1 MRKSVPLTLITG
13 WLLSV
18 GYGHTV
24 AQTLAF
30 ARTTQQALTT
40 QPGKTKSLSMAN
52 QPLKQ
57 TLLQLKEHYG
67 VDILFEESVVARHLS
82 PLEPLDLNAR
92 LETNLNALLK
102 PNGLKF
108 KKLRSG
114 AYLILAPKNS
124 DRAIISLPDLPPQT
138 TAGPVQLSGLTNL
151 SAAQLTEQV
160 PTDIRVSG
168 RVTGETGEALPGV
181 SVVVKGSP
189 RGTTTDAQ
197 GRYQLTIPNDRI
209 DGSGITLVFSFV
221 GYTSQEKVIR
231 NQSTLDIQLLPDTK
245 SLNEV
250 VVVGYG
256 QVKKSD
262 LTGSVATVPVEEIR
276 KVAVTS
282 LDQALQ
288 GRAAGVQITQNSGA
302 PGGTT
307 SIRIRGGNSI
317 QGDNEPLY
325 VIDGI
330 PFKNDG
336 ANSGSNFN
344 VLSTLNPSDIESISV
359 LKDASSTAIY
369 GSRGANGVVIIT
381 TKRGKAGKSTINFE
395 TYYGVQQVRRK
406 YPVLNARE
414 YAQFVNDA
422 NTNEGRPA
430 VYTQAQ
436 VDAFGVGTDWQDEIF
451 RQAPIA
457 NYQLSMSGGDEKTQ
471 YSIGGGY
478 FKQNGIIVNSDFDRY
493 SFRINLDRK
502 LTNKIK
508 IGNSLTVNRT
518 VTNQARSDGDLG
530 SAGLVTMAAL
540 QFPSILP
547 VRNPDGTYLL
557 TDPALTFTADN
568 PVALARDNK
577 NRTTAYRIFGS
588 VFGDYQIIDGL
599 NLRVSLGIDAILQK
613 QDSYLP
619 RSVSSGL
626 AQGGAASI
634 YNSQATTWLNEN
646 LLTYTRTFNTVHNI
660 SALLGYTQQ
669 ANRTESSRA
678 QSRNFVNDNLGSGN
692 LASGSVPLIPESGIG
707 TWGLQSYLARINYG
721 YKDKYLLTASFRAD
735 GSSRFGSN
743 KQNGYFPSAALAWRV
758 SEEAFLK
765 NNRVINDLKLR
776 ATYGS
781 TGNQDG
787 IGNYPAYSL
796 LGTQNYVFGNTV
808 STGLGPNQIAN
819 PDLSWETTT
828 QADMGVDVGFLNNRI
843 TLTADV
849 YLKRT
854 KDLLLNVTLPST
866 SGYSS
871 AIKNLGKVEN
881 KGVEL
886 SISSRNIDG
895 AFKWTTDVNFA
906 LNRNKV
912 LDIGGAPQIFA
923 GNVANIG
930 QNLNS
935 GIIRVGEPL
944 GSFFGYVTNG
954 LYQTTD
960 ELTALADPQAK
971 KPGDRK
977 YLDLNGDKKIDDNDR
992 TIIGRAQPKF
1002 IGGIS
1007 NTFSYKGVELTAFFQ
1022 GVYGNNILNANRYEL
1037 EYLNATTNQDRDVL
1051 NRWTPTNTN
1060 TDIPRAS
1067 TTRPANRVST
1077 RQIEDGSYLRL
1088 KNIQLAYNLPASVLK
1103 SLKIQSVRVY
1113 ATAQNFLTWTSYSGY
1128 DPEVNRFGQDSRSQG
1143 FDYASYPAAKTLLFG
1158 LNVGF

>member
-1 MRKSVPLTLITG
+1 MRKSLPLALATGLLI
-13 WLLSV
+13 SV
-18 GYGHTV
+18 GYGNTV
-24 AQTLAF
+24 AQTLALV
-30 ARTTQQALTT
+30 RTTQQIDTPQA
-40 QPGKTKSLSMAN
+40 GKTAASTGTNLT
-52 QPLKQ
+52 LKQ
-57 TLLQLKEHYG
+57 TLLELKAHYG
-67 VDILFEESVVARHLS
+67 VDILFEESVVGRNLS
-82 PLEPLDLNAR
+82 PTEPLDLTVR
-92 LETNLNALLK
+92 LETNLTTVLK
-102 PNGLKF
+102 RYGLRF

-114 AYLILAPKNS
+114 AYLILPPKNS
-124 DRAIISLPDLPPQT
+124 DRSTNSLPPLT
-138 TAGPVQLSGLTNL
+138 NTSAAESGPIPLAGLTAI
-151 SAAQLTEQV
+151 SPAQLIGV
-160 PTDIRVSG
+160 APVDVKVSG
-168 RVTGETGEALPGV
+168 RVTSETGEGLPGV

-189 RGTTTDAQ
+189 RGTSTDAE
-197 GRYQLTIPNDRI
+197 GRYQLSVPNENV
-209 DGSGITLVFSFV
+209 TLVFSFV
-221 GYTSQEKVIR
+221 GYASQEQVIGNR
-231 NQSTLDIQLLPDTK
+231 SVIDIQLVPDTK
-245 SLNEV
+245 ALNEV

-262 LTGSVATVPVEEIR
+262 LTGAVATVPVEEIK

-336 ANSGSNFN
+336 ASSGSNFN

-381 TKRGKAGKSTINFE
+381 TKRGKAGKSTISFE
-395 TYYGVQQVRRK
+395 SYYGVQNVRRK

-451 RQAPIA
+451 RQAPIS
-457 NYQLSMSGGDEKTQ
+457 NYQLSFSGGDEKTQ
-471 YSIGGGY
+471 YAVAGGY

-493 SFRINLDRK
+493 SFRVNLDRK
-502 LTNKIK
+502 LTSKIK

-530 SAGLVTMAAL
+530 SAGLVTIAAL
-540 QFPSILP
+540 QFPPILP
-547 VRNPDGTYLL
+547 VTTPNGSYLL
-557 TDPALTFTADN
+557 TDPALAFTADN

-577 NRTTAYRIFGS
+577 NRNTAYRVFGNI
-588 VFGDYQIIDGL
+588 FGDYQIIDGL
-599 NLRVSLGIDAILQK
+599 SLRVSLGIDAVLQK

-626 AQGGAASI
+626 AQGGSATI
-634 YNSQATTWLNEN
+634 YNAQSITWLNEN
-646 LLTYTRTFNTVHNI
+646 LLTYTRTFNTIHNI
-660 SALLGYTQQ
+660 TALIGYTQQ

-678 QSRNFVNDNLGSGN
+678 QSRNFVNDNLGSSN
-692 LASGSVPLIPESGIG
+692 LASGSVPLTPESGIG
-707 TWGLQSYLARINYG
+707 TWGLRSYLARINYG
-721 YKDKYLLTASFRAD
+721 YKDKYLLTASFRTD
-735 GSSRFGSN
+735 GSSRFGTN
-743 KQNGYFPSAALAWRV
+743 KRNGYFPSAALAWRV
-758 SEEAFLK
+758 SEEAFMK
-765 NNRVINDLKLR
+765 SSRVVNDLKVRL
-776 ATYGS
+776 TYGA

-787 IGNYPAYSL
+787 VGNYPAYSL

-828 QADMGVDVGFLNNRI
+828 QADFGIDVGFLNNRI
-843 TLTADV
+843 TLTADA

-854 KDLLLNVTLPST
+854 KDLLLNVTVPST
-866 SGYSS
+866 SGFSS

-881 KGVEL
+881 KGLEF

-895 AFKWTTDVNFA
+895 AFKWNTDLNFA
-906 LNRNKV
+906 SNRNKV

-923 GNVANIG
+923 GSVANIG
-930 QNLNS
+930 QGLNS

-960 ELTALADPQAK
+960 ELTALTDPQAR

-977 YLDLNGDKKIDDNDR
+977 YADLNGDKKIDDNDR

-1007 NTFSYKGVELTAFFQ
+1007 NTFSFKGFELTAFFQ

-1088 KNIQLAYNLPASVLK
+1088 KNLQLAYNLPTSVIQA
-1103 SLKIQSVRVY
+1103 LKIQSVRVY
-1113 ATAQNFLTWTSYSGY
+1113 VTAQNFLTWTSYSGY

-1143 FDYASYPAAKTLLFG
+1143 FDYASYPATKTLLFG

>member
-1 MRKSVPLTLITG
+1 MSKSIPIALVTSC
-13 WLLSV
+13 LLSV
-18 GYGHTV
+18 GYGNSV
-24 AQTLAF
+24 AQPVAF
-30 ARTTQQALTT
+30 VRVSQQTSMER
-40 QPGKTKSLSMAN
+40 QGKTTLNTAN
-52 QPLKQ
+52 QTLRQ
-57 TLLQLKEHYG
+57 TLLLLKDHYG
-67 VDILFEESVVARHLS
+67 VDILFEESVVARHSS
-82 PLEPLDLNAR
+82 PAESL
-92 LETNLNALLK
+92 NLNAKLESNLNTLLK
-102 PNGLKF
+102 PSGLRF
-108 KKLRSG
+108 KKMRSG
-114 AYLILAPKNS
+114 AYLILPSKNAGKTS
-124 DRAIISLPDLPPQT
+124 NTQSELPT
-138 TAGPVQLSGLTNL
+138 TATVNTTPPAGIAPLQPT
-151 SAAQLTEQV
+151 QLTEIV
-160 PTDIRVSG
+160 PVDIRVSG
-168 RVTGETGEALPGV
+168 RVTSETGEGLPGV
-181 SVVVKGSP
+181 SVVIKGSTK
-189 RGTTTDAQ
+189 GTTTDVQ
-197 GRYQLTIPNDRI
+197 GRYQLSVPSENV
-209 DGSGITLVFSFV
+209 TLVFSFV
-221 GYTSQEKVIR
+221 GYLSQEQPVR
-231 NQSTLDIQLLPDTK
+231 NRSTIDIQLQPDTK

-256 QVKKSD
+256 QVKKTD
-262 LTGSVATVPVEEIR
+262 LTGAVASVPVEEIR

-336 ANSGSNFN
+336 AGSGSNFN
-344 VLSTLNPSDIESISV
+344 VLSTLNPSDIESMSV

-381 TKRGKAGKSTINFE
+381 TKRGKAGKSTVNFE
-395 TYYGVQQVRRK
+395 TYYGIQNVRRK
-406 YPVLNARE
+406 YPVLNASE

-422 NTNEGRPA
+422 NTNEGRPPI
-430 VYTQAQ
+430 YSQAQ
-436 VDAFGVGTDWQDEIF
+436 VDAFGQGTDWQDEIF
-451 RQAPIA
+451 RQAPMA
-457 NYQLSMSGGDEKTQ
+457 NYQLSMSGGDERTQ
-471 YSIGGGY
+471 YAISGGY
-478 FKQNGIIVNSDFDRY
+478 FKQNGIVVNSDFDRY

-508 IGNSLTVNRT
+508 VGNSLTVSRT
-518 VTNQARSDGDLG
+518 LTNQSRTDGDLG

-540 QFPSILP
+540 QFPPILP
-547 VRNPDGTYLL
+547 VRNPDGTYLI
-557 TDPALTFTADN
+557 TSPALNFTADN
-568 PVALARDNK
+568 PVALARDSK
-577 NRTTAYRIFGS
+577 NRNTAYRIFGN

-599 NLRVSLGIDAILQK
+599 SLRVSLGIDGILQK
-613 QDSYLP
+613 QDAYLP

-626 AQGGAASI
+626 AQGGSASI
-634 YNSQATTWLNEN
+634 YNSQAITWLNEN
-646 LLTYTRTFNTVHNI
+646 LLTYTKTFNSVHNVT
-660 SALLGYTQQ
+660 ALLGYTQQ
-669 ANRTESSRA
+669 ASRTETTTASA
-678 QSRNFVNDNLGSGN
+678 RNFVNDNLGSGN
-692 LASGSVPLIPESGIG
+692 LGSASVPLTPGSAIG

-721 YKDKYLLTASFRAD
+721 YKDKYLLTASFRSD
-735 GSSRFGSN
+735 GSSRFGAN
-743 KQNGYFPSAALAWRV
+743 KRYGYFPSAAVAWRI
-758 SEEAFLK
+758 SEENFLK
-765 NNRVINDLKLR
+765 NNRIINDLKFR

-796 LGTQNYVFGNTV
+796 LGTQNYVFGNAV

-828 QADMGVDVGFLNNRI
+828 QADMGIDVGFLNNRI

-854 KDLLLNVTLPST
+854 KDLLLNVTIPST

-871 AIKNLGKVEN
+871 AIKNLGKVQN
-881 KGVEL
+881 KGLEL

-895 AFKWTTDVNFA
+895 AFKWSTDLNFA

-912 LDIGGAPQIFA
+912 LDIGGAPQLFA

-944 GSFFGYVTNG
+944 GSFFGYVTDG
-954 LYQTTD
+954 LYQSTD
-960 ELTALADPQAK
+960 ELAALSDPQAR

-1007 NTFSYKGVELTAFFQ
+1007 NTFSYKGFELTAFLQ
-1022 GVYGNNILNANRYEL
+1022 GVYGNNILNANRFEL
-1037 EYLNATTNQDRDVL
+1037 EYLNGTNNQDRDML

-1067 TTRPANRVST
+1067 TTRPANRIST

-1088 KNIQLAYNLPASVLK
+1088 KNVQLAYNFPATVLK
-1103 SLKIQSVRVY
+1103 SLKIQSLRVY
-1113 ATAQNFLTWTSYSGY
+1113 ATAQNYLTWTSYSGY

-1143 FDYASYPAAKTLLFG
+1143 FDYASYPAAKTILFG

>member
-1 MRKSVPLTLITG
+1 MKKSLPLLLTTG
-13 WLLSV
+13 WLISV

-30 ARTTQQALTT
+30 ARPPQHTDSK
-40 QPGKTKSLSMAN
+40 QPGKNTTGIGTS

-67 VDILFEESVVARHLS
+67 VDILFEESVISRHLS
-82 PLEPLDLNAR
+82 PLEPLNFNAR
-92 LETNLNALLK
+92 LETNLDLLLK
-102 PNGLKF
+102 PYGLRF

-114 AYLILAPKNS
+114 AYLILPPKNS
-124 DRAIISLPDLPPQT
+124 SRAIINLPAPIPMT
-138 TAGPVQLSGLTNL
+138 TAGTGSVSLAGLANLATVQPMEAL
-151 SAAQLTEQV
+151 Q
-160 PTDIRVSG
+160 TDVRITG
-168 RVTGETGEALPGV
+168 RVTGETGEDLPGV
-181 SVVVKGSP
+181 SVVVKGSS

-197 GRYQLTIPNDRI
+197 GRYQLSIPTDA
-209 DGSGITLVFSFV
+209 SAVTLVFSFV
-221 GYTSQEKVIR
+221 GYVSQERAVR
-231 NQSTLDIQLLPDTK
+231 NQTIINVQLLPDTK
-245 SLNEV
+245 ALNEV

-262 LTGSVATVPVEEIR
+262 LTGAVSTVPVDEIR

-336 ANSGSNFN
+336 ASSGSSFN

-369 GSRGANGVVIIT
+369 GSRGSNGVVIIT
-381 TKRGKAGKSTINFE
+381 TKRGKAGKSTINLD
-395 TYYGVQQVRRK
+395 TYYGIQTVRRK
-406 YPVLNARE
+406 YPVLNGRE
-414 YAQFVNDA
+414 YAQLVNDA

-430 VYTQAQ
+430 VYTQEQ
-436 VDAFGVGTDWQDEIF
+436 VNAFGEGTDWQDEIF

-471 YSIGGGY
+471 YAIAGGY
-478 FKQNGIIVNSDFDRY
+478 FKQGGIIVNSDFDRY

-508 IGNSLTVNRT
+508 IGNSLTINRT
-518 VTNQARSDGDLG
+518 VTNQARTDGDLG
-530 SAGLVTMAAL
+530 SAGLVTIAAL
-540 QFPSILP
+540 QFPPILP
-547 VRNPDGTYLL
+547 VTNPDGSYLL
-557 TDPALTFTADN
+557 TSPALAFTADN

-577 NRTTAYRIFGS
+577 NRNTAYRIFGN

-599 NLRVSLGIDAILQK
+599 SLRVLLGIDGVLQK

-634 YNSQATTWLNEN
+634 FNGQSVTWLNEN
-646 LLTYTRTFNTVHNI
+646 LLTYTRTFNTVHNVT
-660 SALLGYTQQ
+660 ALLGYTQQ
-669 ANRTESSRA
+669 ANRTENTQA
-678 QSRNFVNDNLGSGN
+678 QARNFVNDNLGSSN
-692 LASGSVPLIPESGIG
+692 LGSGSVPLTPSSSIG

-721 YKDKYLLTASFRAD
+721 YKDKYLLTASFRSD
-735 GSSRFGSN
+735 GSSRFGAN
-743 KQNGYFPSAALAWRV
+743 KQYGYFPSAALAWRV

-765 NNRVINDLKLR
+765 NNRVINDLKFR
-776 ATYGS
+776 VTYGA

-787 IGNYPAYSL
+787 VGNYPAYSL

-828 QADMGVDVGFLNNRI
+828 QADMGVDVGLLNNRI
-843 TLTADV
+843 TLTADL

-854 KDLLLNVTLPST
+854 KDLLLNVTVPST
-866 SGYSS
+866 SGFSS
-871 AIKNLGKVEN
+871 AFKNLGKVEN
-881 KGVEL
+881 KGFEL
-886 SISSRNIDG
+886 SISSRNLDG
-895 AFKWTTDVNFA
+895 AFKWSTDLNFA

-923 GNVANIG
+923 GSVANIG
-930 QNLNS
+930 QGLNS

-954 LYQTTD
+954 LYQSTD
-960 ELTALADPQAK
+960 ELAALTDPQAR

-977 YLDLNGDKKIDDNDR
+977 YLDINGDKKIDDNDR

-1002 IGGIS
+1002 LGGLS
-1007 NTFSYKGVELTAFFQ
+1007 NTFSYKGIELTAFLQ

-1037 EYLNATTNQDRDVL
+1037 EYLNATTNQDRDML

-1088 KNIQLAYNLPASVLK
+1088 KNIQLAYNLPASALK
-1103 SLKIQSVRVY
+1103 TLKIQSLRVY
-1113 ATAQNFLTWTSYSGY
+1113 VTAQNYLTWTSYSGY

-1143 FDYASYPAAKTLLFG
+1143 FDYASYPSAKTILFG

>member
-1 MRKSVPLTLITG
+1 MRKSLPLALATS

-30 ARTTQQALTT
+30 ARSAQQVDNTHPT
-40 QPGKTKSLSMAN
+40 KTNNLVVTN
-52 QPLKQ
+52 QTLKQ

-67 VDILFEESVVARHLS
+67 VDVLFEESVVAYQLG
-82 PLEPLDLNAR
+82 PLEPLNLNAR
-92 LETNLNALLK
+92 LETNLNTILR
-102 PNGLKF
+102 PHGLRF

-114 AYLILAPKNS
+114 AYLILPPKNS
-124 DRAIISLPDLPPQT
+124 DRATISLPEQPAT
-138 TAGPVQLSGLTNL
+138 TAATGPVPLAGLTNL
-151 SAAQLTEQV
+151 ATVQLTESV
-160 PTDIRVSG
+160 PTDVRISG
-168 RVTGETGEALPGV
+168 RVTGETGEGLPGV

-189 RGTTTDAQ
+189 RGTTSDAQ
-197 GRYQLTIPNDRI
+197 GRYQLNIPN
-209 DGSGITLVFSFV
+209 GSATLVFSFV
-221 GYTSQEKVIR
+221 GYVTQEQAVNNKSVV
-231 NQSTLDIQLLPDTK
+231 DVQLVPDNK

-262 LTGSVATVPVEEIR
+262 LTGAVATVPVEEIR

-336 ANSGSNFN
+336 ASSGGNFN

-369 GSRGANGVVIIT
+369 GSRGSNGVVIIT
-381 TKRGKAGKSTINFE
+381 TKRGKAGKSTI
-395 TYYGVQQVRRK
+395 TLDAYYGVQNVRRK
-406 YPVLNARE
+406 YPLLNGRE

-451 RQAPIA
+451 QQAPIQ
-457 NYQLSMSGGDEKTQ
+457 NYQLSFSGGDEKTQ
-471 YSIGGGY
+471 YAIGGGY
-478 FKQNGIIVNSDFDRY
+478 FKQGGLIVNSDFDRY

-502 LTNKIK
+502 LTSKIK

-530 SAGLVTMAAL
+530 SAGLVTIAAL
-540 QFPSILP
+540 QFPPILP
-547 VRNPDGTYLL
+547 VRNADGTYLL
-557 TDPALTFTADN
+557 TDPALPFTADN

-577 NRTTAYRIFGS
+577 NRNTAYRIFGS

-599 NLRVSLGIDAILQK
+599 NLRVSLGMDGILQK

-626 AQGGAASI
+626 AQGGSASI
-634 YNSQATTWLNEN
+634 FNSQSMTWLNEN
-646 LLTYTRTFNTVHNI
+646 LLTYTRTFNSIHNI
-660 SALLGYTQQ
+660 TALLGYTQQ
-669 ANRTESSRA
+669 ANRTESNRSQA
-678 QSRNFVNDNLGSGN
+678 RNFVNDNLGSGN
-692 LASGSVPLIPESGIG
+692 LASGSVPLTPESGIG

-721 YKDKYLLTASFRAD
+721 YKDKYLLTASFRSD
-735 GSSRFGSN
+735 GSSRFGAN
-743 KQNGYFPSAALAWRV
+743 KQYGYFPSAALAWRV

-765 NNRVINDLKLR
+765 NNRVLNDLKLR

-787 IGNYPAYSL
+787 VGNYPAYSL
-796 LGTQNYVFGNTV
+796 LATQNYVFGNTV

-828 QADMGVDVGFLNNRI
+828 QADLGVDVGFLNNRI

-854 KDLLLNVTLPST
+854 KDLLLNVTVPST
-866 SGYSS
+866 SGFSS

-895 AFKWTTDVNFA
+895 AFKWSTDLNFA

-912 LDIGGAPQIFA
+912 LDIGGTPQIFA

-930 QNLNS
+930 QGLNS

-954 LYQTTD
+954 LYQTAD
-960 ELTALADPQAK
+960 ELTALTDPQAR

-1002 IGGIS
+1002 LGGIS

-1060 TDIPRAS
+1060 TDMPRAS

-1088 KNIQLAYNLPASVLK
+1088 KNIQLAYNLPASVLN

-1113 ATAQNFLTWTSYSGY
+1113 VTAQNYLTWTSYSGY

-1143 FDYASYPAAKTLLFG
+1143 FDYASYPSAKTILFG